1 MQRLNT
7 LNKDKE
13 KIECRIEDQIE
24 IQSLNIQLEEFNL
37 ELILYGV
44 NFESLIKTIS
54 DKKDSENIPSFLV
67 VYLRIFS
74 SNMNK

>member
-1 MQRLNT
+1 MQGLNT

-13 KIECRIEDQIE
+13 KIECSIEDQIE

-54 DKKDSENIPSFLV
+54 DMERFRKHTIFLSR
-67 VYLRIFS
+67 LLGDFFQQHE
-74 SNMNK
+74 

>member
-1 MQRLNT
+1 MQGLNT

-13 KIECRIEDQIE
+13 KIECSIEDQIE

-44 NFESLIKTIS
+44 NFESLIKPIS

-67 VYLRIFS
+67 VYLGIFS